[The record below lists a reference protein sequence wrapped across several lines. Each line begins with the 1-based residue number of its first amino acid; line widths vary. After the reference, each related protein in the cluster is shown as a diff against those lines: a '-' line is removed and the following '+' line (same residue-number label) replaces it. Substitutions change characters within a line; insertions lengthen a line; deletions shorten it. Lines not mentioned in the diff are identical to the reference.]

1 MKITQELFNAAFNNG
16 GVGYPQDCE
25 QIANLAANRLGLNI
39 TPKQAEEIWGWWS
52 GEACASWLF
61 VGDDD
66 EVVRA
71 ITAFVEYRLGSL
83 LNKD

>member
-16 GVGYPQDCE
+16 SVSSPLDCE
-25 QIANLAANRLGLNI
+25 QIANLAANRLGLDI
-39 TPKQAEEIWGWWS
+39 TSKQAEEIWEWWS
-52 GEACASWLF
+52 GRACAGWLY
-61 VGDDD
+61 VNDDD

-83 LNKD
+83 LKED